1 MHINHFLQR
10 LSIYDSITYTY
21 TLPLKIQQ
29 ATLQKRNLMTDNP
42 FAHNLNVIRN
52 RWPELAAELE
62 NISTESHALQVSL
75 VEGGDSTLLI
85 NGIQLT
91 SRHNRYQEAQQQAAA
106 ITDQPSVFLY
116 GTALGDLQQ
125 ELLSRTSLSVLNVV
139 ILNEYIF
146 VLVLQLIDQTNW
158 LSDPRVHL
166 LMASEQTEIQTPFV
180 VATAEL
186 MLVSDRNRRIRE
198 RLCSELEAGNVA
210 SRLATS
216 FRSLLPRLSQNQRY
230 WKNDNQVQ
238 SLFNTLNAGQEA
250 YIIAAGPSLELHY
263 SYLKR
268 CKNKPVPP
276 IIICVDTAVKA
287 LLAHQIMPDI
297 VVTVDYL
304 IRKHH
309 LPNELLANTC
319 KLVYF
324 PMTHEDVLIDFPG
337 TRYVAMNNT
346 QMFQS
351 IRHELSAARLYMHGS
366 VIHPATDL
374 AVKMGATDVVF
385 FGADF
390 AFSHQKTHAN
400 WEDGEIGISYQQ
412 ATDWTFNV
420 HGEKVPTL
428 PNLTTYRIGIERYI
442 QQHPAVTFYNTSK
455 AGAVIAGTH
464 HYPESRLC

>member
-1 MHINHFLQR
+1 
-10 LSIYDSITYTY
+10 
-21 TLPLKIQQ
+21 
-29 ATLQKRNLMTDNP
+29 MTDNP
-42 FAHNLNVIRN
+42 FVQNLNVIRS
-52 RWPELAAELE
+52 RWPGLAKELE
-62 NISTESHALQVSL
+62 NISAGSHSLQVSL
-75 VEGGDSTLLI
+75 AEGGDSTLLV

-91 SRHNRYQEAQQQAAA
+91 SRHNRQQEAQQQTAH
-106 ITDQPSVFLY
+106 INNQPCVFLY

-125 ELLSRTSLSVLNVV
+125 ELLSRKSLTRLNVI

-146 VLVLQLIDQTNW
+146 ALVLQLVDQTTW
-158 LSDPRVHL
+158 LLDPRVHL
-166 LMASEQTEIQTPFV
+166 MMASEQTEIQTPFV

-186 MLVSDRNRRIRE
+186 VLVSDRNRTVQE

-210 SRLATS
+210 SRLEATITN
-216 FRSLLPRLSQNQRY
+216 LLPRLAQNQHY
-230 WKNDNQVQ
+230 WKNDTQVQ
-238 SLFNTLNAGQEA
+238 SLFNTLKTGQEA
-250 YIIAAGPSLELHY
+250 YVIAAGPSLEQHY
-263 SYLKR
+263 SYLQQ
-268 CKNKPVPP
+268 CKNKTIPP

-287 LLAHQIMPDI
+287 LVAHHIMPDI

-304 IRKHH
+304 IKKHH

-337 TRYVAMNNT
+337 TRFVAMNNT

-351 IRHELSAARLYMHGS
+351 IRQELSAARLYMHGS

-374 AVKMGATDVVF
+374 AVKMGATQVVF

-400 WEDGEIGISYQQ
+400 WEDGEIGIRYQQ
-412 ATDWTFNV
+412 ATDWTFNA

-442 QQHPAVTFYNTSK
+442 QKHPAVTFYNTSK
-455 AGAVIAGTH
+455 AGAVIAGTQD
-464 HYPESRLC
+464 YPETRLC

>member
-1 MHINHFLQR
+1 
-10 LSIYDSITYTY
+10 
-21 TLPLKIQQ
+21 
-29 ATLQKRNLMTDNP
+29 MTDNP
-42 FAHNLNVIRN
+42 FANNLNVIQS
-52 RWPELAAELE
+52 RWPALATELE
-62 NISTESHALQVSL
+62 NISAGSNSLQVSL
-75 VEGGDSTLLI
+75 AEGGDSTLLV

-91 SRHNRYQEAQQQAAA
+91 SRHNRHQEAQQQAAH
-106 ITDQPSVFLY
+106 ITNQAGVFLY

-125 ELLSRTSLSVLNVV
+125 ELLTRQSLTRLNVI
-139 ILNEYIF
+139 ILNEFIF

-166 LMASEQTEIQTPFV
+166 VMASEHTEIQAPFV

-186 MLVSDRNRRIRE
+186 MLASDRNRAIRE

-210 SRLATS
+210 SRLETATAN
-216 FRSLLPRLSQNQRY
+216 LLPRLAQNRHY
-230 WKNDNQVQ
+230 WKNDAQVQ
-238 SLFNTLNAGQEA
+238 SLFNTLKAGQEA
-250 YIIAAGPSLELHY
+250 YVIAAGPSLEQHY
-263 SYLKR
+263 GYLQQ
-268 CKNKPVPP
+268 CKNKTIPPV
-276 IIICVDTAVKA
+276 IICVDTAVKA
-287 LLAHQIMPDI
+287 LLAHHIMPDI

-304 IRKHH
+304 IKKHH
-309 LPNELLANTC
+309 LPNELLAKTC

-324 PMTHEDVLIDFPG
+324 PMTHEDILIDFPG

-351 IRHELSAARLYMHGS
+351 IRHELSADRLYMHGS

-390 AFSHQKTHAN
+390 AFSNQKTHAN

-455 AGAVIAGTH
+455 AGAVIAGTQD
-464 HYPESRLC
+464 YPESRLC